1 VSAGRP
7 SIYSAELA
15 DTIIDGITSGLSLRA
30 ICRADGMPDRA
41 TVFRWLEARPDFAA
55 KYARAREFQ
64 AEANAEEII
73 DIADDEDDAQRAR
86 VRIDARKWVAAKL
99 LPKRYGDKATV
110 QHEGGDKPIETV
122 ALTPMEAARRVA
134 FVLDAARRQIT
145 DKDD

>member
-1 VSAGRP
+1 MPAGRP
-7 SIYSAELA
+7 SRYSDEIA
-15 DTIIDGITSGLSLRA
+15 DTIINGLASGLSLRK
-30 ICRADGMPDRA
+30 ICRADEMPDRE
-41 TVFRWLEARPDFAA
+41 TVFRWIETRPDFAA

-73 DIADDEDDAQRAR
+73 DIADDEDDPAKAR
-86 VRIDARKWVAAKL
+86 VRIDARKWVASKL
-99 LPKRYGDKATV
+99 LPKKYGDKATV